1 MTPEGVNSFQQ
12 LMASM
17 VNRMAEQGL
26 NSPPEERFRVQ
37 LETLESMG
45 FVDRQA
51 NIQGEMVKISNAL
64 AWLTIAYPGAFF
76 LVCIYNWSRSPQ
88 NHSVPML
95 VVLLFI
101 NPELLPKKDRLKMVS

>member
-51 NIQGEMVKISNAL
+51 NIQGEYFQAVGWAL
-64 AWLTIAYPGAFF
+64 GLGTRAYDTAFGG
-76 LVCIYNWSRSPQ
+76 
-88 NHSVPML
+88 
-95 VVLLFI
+95 
-101 NPELLPKKDRLKMVS
+101 